1 MYDSAV
7 VDSAATVPT
16 QENDV
21 CNSKALVLP
30 SAVPA
35 ASAPQRG
42 AVLAVSGALL
52 EAVLA

>member
-1 MYDSAV
+1 V

-42 AVLAVSGALL
+42 AVLAAVLAVSGALL